1 MHRGR
6 GHHRVRGFMDL
17 LDSGLWLIFGGD
29 LIGYVLAILFFKTLG
44 QLLTVELDVR
54 IDHSVLLFGKIV
66 IELWLSY
73 P

>member
-1 MHRGR
+1 
-6 GHHRVRGFMDL
+6 MDL

-29 LIGYVLAILFFKTLG
+29 LIGYLLAILFFKALG